1 MLYTIRNERTSRVR
15 DVTLDEWTE
24 IQTRS
29 RGWKKVGEIED
40 KPVKKEKAAKQ
51 KDVSER
57 EEALPEWTGESDILE
72 AD

>member
-40 KPVKKEKAAKQ
+40 KPVKKEKVAK
-51 KDVSER
+51 KDHSER
-57 EEALPEWTGESDILE
+57 EETIPEWTEDTE
-72 AD
+72 PPEEE